1 MLAEAFVLCFLGAL
15 AGMLLANLATG
26 VLPPEFP
33 VETDGR
39 VWAIAGVSVVLLSL
53 LVGVPPA
60 LHALRIRIVDAL
72 AGR

>member
-1 MLAEAFVLCFLGAL
+1 
-15 AGMLLANLATG
+15 